1 MAKHGKQA
9 WHVKSGKK
17 RVVVPIT
24 SQQSSAKSTRSWV
37 APGPSSSFSASSVAP
52 TTTSTF
58 TLNATSTQVYSVHTT
73 PPKSA
78 QHRANLGLPSFRI
91 KSSPSPVKTRLYSP
105 ATDPRWTCAVSPKK
119 PVIKNSR
126 LSLSDLVLASS
137 SVSDTSEDS
146 SDTIEN
152 DVSMMASHAVEPET
166 QAPDME
172 TQAPDMETQAPDMET
187 QAPDMETQA
196 PDMETQAPD
205 MDTVKTFLRLRPS
218 VNKAGQDGY
227 VTILDDNSIVMTPP
241 PNSRSKKVTK
251 HTFSK
256 VFQPSASQADV
267 FKETCMPLLTS
278 VLKQSKSS
286 GLIFAYGVSNSGK
299 THSILGSDQPKDAGI
314 LPRALKVIFKSIQDL
329 AQDSEESFLYRP
341 VGFQDVE
348 RIDSMSWNSTHYGSS
363 EENDRGASL
372 DSVTSLDSDLETLA
386 QKLNI
391 QFEDDLVVDN
401 NTADINDQVVSLPCG
416 MDYSVWVSCAEV
428 YLEKIYDL
436 LAEPPKSPIPLLG
449 PMDTKRPSLTLKTDA
464 STGQKYVHGQKEIKV
479 KTVDEALLVLRAG
492 LRQRQVFTTLLN
504 KASSRSHCIFTIKIL
519 RTPHFGNDAAETAAR
534 GKTSVSRLSIVDL
547 AGSERIR
554 NTNSSGQRRKEAGDI
569 NNSLMVLGH
578 CMEILRWNQ
587 LHPKKNQQVVP
598 YNHSKLTLLFQSVLE
613 GHAKDSTVCVI
624 VNVNP
629 FQNDFEETIQ
639 TLRFSSVAMEVSPAQ
654 QMSSKYD
661 RRITQEAVSPA
672 RQDQIIADSS
682 VSSNATSLTVKSD
695 GQEEPTEDDGM
706 LLATLQ
712 SQVEDLYQ
720 KLEAEQTRY
729 HSMETELRSEF
740 MDKLTDRILKALTVK
755 DTDTR
760 STSPIPFQLDRT
772 DQSVQVDIT
781 PEPMATPFSE
791 TLSASIDQDA
801 IATST
806 VDPMDECLET
816 SIPNAQKGASFI
828 HLLTESLSEEEGAVG
843 TVELK
848 DERTRQN
855 VPETE
860 DETLPQSTSL
870 QSSFQ
875 DAGVL
880 STMDSVAEGNVLL
893 ERALAES
900 EKQRVALQQAL
911 EQANASLQ
919 AWQSWFAGAPG
930 IANLGS
936 HTKPLGSIPVLSL
949 TSALANP
956 IVSNSPKTVDITDHT
971 ASQTAMDFSISR
983 TSPAIQTENVTSSP
997 SISTSDA
1004 YTMTLER
1011 SESPRGPDT
1020 VDQEDG
1026 HNSQSIPSWKS
1037 SDESLLDTLEIP
1049 DVQANQNLEVKQAVQ
1064 SEQDFEIEQDAQ
1076 FEQALEVEQN
1086 LQVEDDF
1093 EIEQDV
1099 QTEHGFEVIQD
1110 LDDEQALDDEQHLG
1124 DEPLS
1129 EVEQDLNNEQPMD
1142 DEQDFDSE
1150 HGLDSEHD
1158 LEFGRDSESEQ
1169 ITVSSSASKAL
1180 PKDDRS
1186 QLHPGIVIEIPPLV
1200 PRRREVFVEEAPAA
1214 AISASPPGTISLD
1227 SSDSS
1232 LIDVS
1237 TSIPSSARNTGRS
1250 ATPTIALD
1258 RSPTTTVTIDRS
1270 PTAISITDTSPSFGR
1285 SMSRLSLTGPHTF
1298 QSILEGW
1305 PSTSGLSSAR
1315 IGSGS
1320 PTSTTPSLRSQTVA
1334 TSLGRS
1340 PTVLSDMD
1348 NSPSFARSLR
1358 RLSPTRPIPYHTTA
1372 ESRASSPPPAKRPR
1386 TSISA
1391 TLPNPLVEGDRRSGS
1406 HSSSSDEDSGHASGS
1421 VVSATDAAQEKES
1434 SLQDDHDEYGEDAWA
1449 DDEKGVLHRTPD
1461 NTRHRFTPEVQE
1473 HIEDNTE
1480 DFPSPTIPAQPLFH
1494 PLPVLAQKNGSDH
1507 TVKQER
1513 PLTSLQASA
1522 FDLSN
1527 PFLDDDSSDLPSED
1541 EYFVMT
1547 PTPKKESASQKSA
1560 PEEDQVVVVESR
1572 SSSPPV
1578 GRDDDDAR
1586 SEEAEAYFGHGSLL
1600 LGRGRSSPSEAAPRM
1615 ASSTLLR
1622 FNMPIKKAPSHI
1634 ESAGVRATKEEEDDV
1649 MMTPGRKRK
1658 RKLRTKKAVFE
1669 EDMEETVGVPPP
1681 TPSRGGRK
1689 PNVRR

>member
-1 MAKHGKQA
+1 
-9 WHVKSGKK
+9 SGKK

-24 SQQSSAKSTRSWV
+24 SQQSSAKSTHSRV
-37 APGPSSSFSASSVAP
+37 APGPSSSSSASSVAP

-78 QHRANLGLPSFRI
+78 QHRVNLGLPSFRI

-152 DVSMMASHAVEPET
+152 EASMMASHTVEPET

-172 TQAPDMETQAPDMET
+172 A

-218 VNKAGQDGY
+218 VDKAGQDGY
-227 VTILDDNSIVMTPP
+227 VTILDDNAIVMTPP

-299 THSILGSDQPKDAGI
+299 THSILGSDQPQDAGI
-314 LPRALKVIFKSIQDL
+314 LPRALKVIFKSIQDS

-348 RIDSMSWNSTHYGSS
+348 RVDSMSWNSTHYGSS

-436 LAEPPKSPIPLLG
+436 LAEPPKSPIPLLS
-449 PMDTKRPSLTLKTDA
+449 PMDTKRPSLALKTDA

-613 GHAKDSTVCVI
+613 GHAKDSKVCVI

-654 QMSSKYD
+654 QIGSKYD
-661 RRITQEAVSPA
+661 RRITQEAVSPT

-695 GQEEPTEDDGM
+695 SQEEPTEGDGM

-755 DTDTR
+755 DTETR
-760 STSPIPFQLDRT
+760 STSPIPFPLDRT

-781 PEPMATPFSE
+781 PEAMTTPSSE
-791 TLSASIDQDA
+791 TLSASMDQDA
-801 IATST
+801 IVTRT
-806 VDPMDECLET
+806 VDPMEECLET
-816 SIPNAQKGASFI
+816 SISNAQKGASFI
-828 HLLTESLSEEEGAVG
+828 HLLTESLSEEESAVG

-848 DERTRQN
+848 DGRARQN
-855 VPETE
+855 VPET
-860 DETLPQSTSL
+860 DETLPQSTPL

-875 DAGVL
+875 DAGVV
-880 STMDSVAEGNVLL
+880 STMDSVAERNMLL

-911 EQANASLQ
+911 EQANASLK

-930 IANLGS
+930 MANVSS
-936 HTKPLGSIPVLSL
+936 HTNPLGSIPSLSL
-949 TSALANP
+949 TSALVNP
-956 IVSNSPKTVDITDHT
+956 IVSNSPKTIDITDHT

-983 TSPAIQTENVTSSP
+983 TSPAIQTENDASSP

-1026 HNSQSIPSWKS
+1026 YNSQSTPSWKS
-1037 SDESLLDTLEIP
+1037 SDESLLDILEIP
-1049 DVQANQNLEVKQAVQ
+1049 DVQANQSLEVKQVVQ
-1064 SEQDFEIEQDAQ
+1064 SEQGFEIEQDAQ

-1086 LQVEDDF
+1086 LQAEDGF

-1110 LDDEQALDDEQHLG
+1110 QDGEQALDDEQHLG

-1129 EVEQDLNNEQPMD
+1129 EVEQDLNNEQPID
-1142 DEQDFDSE
+1142 DEQNFDSE

-1158 LEFGRDSESEQ
+1158 LEFGRDSDSEQ
-1169 ITVSSSASKAL
+1169 IAVSSSASKAL

-1186 QLHPGIVIEIPPLV
+1186 QLHPGIVIEIPPFL
-1200 PRRREVFVEEAPAA
+1200 PRRRDVFVEEAPAA
-1214 AISASPPGTISLD
+1214 AISASPPGIIILD

-1232 LIDVS
+1232 LKDVS
-1237 TSIPSSARNTGRS
+1237 TSIPSSARITGGRS
-1250 ATPTIALD
+1250 STPTITLD
-1258 RSPTTTVTIDRS
+1258 RSPTTTETIDRS

-1285 SMSRLSLTGPHTF
+1285 SMSRLSPTGPHTF
-1298 QSILEGW
+1298 QSILESW
-1305 PSTSGLSSAR
+1305 PSTTGLSSAR

-1320 PTSTTPSLRSQTVA
+1320 PTSTTPSPRSQTVA

-1358 RLSPTRPIPYHTTA
+1358 RLSPTRPIPYHSTA

-1386 TSISA
+1386 ISISA

-1406 HSSSSDEDSGHASGS
+1406 RGSSSDEDSGHASGS
-1421 VVSATDAAQEKES
+1421 VVSATDAAQEEES

-1449 DDEKGVLHRTPD
+1449 DDEKGVLHKTPD

-1473 HIEDNTE
+1473 HIEDNMD

-1494 PLPVLAQKNGSDH
+1494 PLPVLAHKNGSDH

-1547 PTPKKESASQKSA
+1547 PTPKKESASQKTV
-1560 PEEDQVVVVESR
+1560 PEEDQVVVVEQQSASR
-1572 SSSPPV
+1572 K
-1578 GRDDDDAR
+1578 GC
-1586 SEEAEAYFGHGSLL
+1586 
-1600 LGRGRSSPSEAAPRM
+1600 
-1615 ASSTLLR
+1615 
-1622 FNMPIKKAPSHI
+1622 
-1634 ESAGVRATKEEEDDV
+1634 
-1649 MMTPGRKRK
+1649 
-1658 RKLRTKKAVFE
+1658 
-1669 EDMEETVGVPPP
+1669 
-1681 TPSRGGRK
+1681 
-1689 PNVRR
+1689 